1 MNIKSPTP
9 CTLTVSAKQPIF
21 IVLFLRYFFFFLHRK
36 LEGHWFQV
44 VALLSLKTHKLLTVV
59 EEVASSLLC
68 TSTGPVTFAGV
79 VQFMFVFFLF
89 CWGGDRGRGMHCW
102 KMEDG
107 GVKEEKKDWIK
118 EKLCCVSKLL
128 IKDEFLVSFSF
139 LLMQSRSSDLSAMD
153 VL

>member
-1 MNIKSPTP
+1 M
-9 CTLTVSAKQPIF
+9 
-21 IVLFLRYFFFFLHRK
+21 
-36 LEGHWFQV
+36 

-59 EEVASSLLC
+59 EEVVSSLLC

-79 VQFMFVFFLF
+79 DHFMFVFFLF
-89 CWGGDRGRGMHCW
+89 CWGGDRGAGGCIVGRW

-128 IKDEFLVSFSF
+128 IKDEFLVSFPC